1 MRLIGVYIGSFLA
14 LLLGCGAFIFS
25 DPTDHQEAFDEV
37 MLCEA
42 RGGAWVHDAA
52 VPLCMT
58 PEDGLLELVDGSFIA
73 YTSTDPWEQSYISPL
88 EGKELQP
95 TNVQEAEEIKGQEEE
110 EKEYQAAQR
119 ITACEEEKMEEY
131 EGRIADVD
139 FSSWPEAE
147 KYRTAIRRDVDR
159 GVNFAGSYI
168 VSTWGCARRKSDAC
182 VGHAIIDTQTGEIVL
197 YGIIGRR
204 TAEFS
209 IESNIFSIT
218 LQDGEEKT
226 WSIEDDELISCEK

>member
-1 MRLIGVYIGSFLA
+1 MRFIAVYMGGFL
-14 LLLGCGAFIFS
+14 LLLGSVGIVLSGKINHKA
-25 DPTDHQEAFDEV
+25 TFDEA

-58 PEDGLLELVDGSFIA
+58 PEDGLLELVDGSFLA
-73 YTSTDPWEQSYISPL
+73 YTSTDPWDQPHASPL
-88 EGKELQP
+88 EGEELA
-95 TNVQEAEEIKGQEEE
+95 TESDDVCEEIVM
-110 EKEYQAAQR
+110 EKYG
-119 ITACEEEKMEEY
+119 
-131 EGRIADVD
+131 GRVADVD
-139 FSSWPEAE
+139 FSSWPEAA
-147 KYRTAIRRDVDR
+147 KYRTAITKDVRR
-159 GVNFAGSYI
+159 GVNFAGSYV

-182 VGHAIIDTQTGEIVL
+182 VGHAIIDTRTGEIVL

-226 WSIEDDELISCEK
+226 WSIEDDELINCEK